1 MENVKFVRYE
11 EKGRILYLYF
21 KIHDRVADFIR
32 KHTHY
37 YEALLSDFLD
47 TDNIYR
53 YSLDGTECSD
63 ELRELLIET
72 IEKISNEGSDDYFCN
87 HLITSNGRDVA
98 PSKIHELMREK
109 YGLADIDAVEDTE
122 DYDQGQVDL
131 EWWTAHFFISLKNV
145 IFDDPYPDG
154 GGAGAVPEG
163 ACNVAASFSEV
174 SDFLKIL
181 KSINK
186 IVVVDDVRKY
196 GPEEI
201 KKLRDEL
208 KDESTEDKVIVI
220 DERNR

>member
-1 MENVKFVRYE
+1 MENVKFVRSE

-87 HLITSNGRDVA
+87 HLITNNGRDVA

-109 YGLADIDAVEDTE
+109 YGLADIDAVGDTE

-145 IFDDPYPDG
+145 IFDDPYPFEGDDE
-154 GGAGAVPEG
+154 AQPE
-163 ACNVAASFSEV
+163 AMCHETLSFSEV

-181 KSINK
+181 KSIDK
-186 IVVVDDVRKY
+186 IVVVDDVRKH
-196 GPEEI
+196 GPEE
-201 KKLRDEL
+201 LSRLCEEL
-208 KDESTEDKVIVI
+208 KEDDKE
-220 DERNR
+220 D

>member
-1 MENVKFVRYE
+1 MENVKFVRSE

-32 KHTHY
+32 KHIHY
-37 YEALLSDFLD
+37 YETLLSDFL
-47 TDNIYR
+47 
-53 YSLDGTECSD
+53 
-63 ELRELLIET
+63 
-72 IEKISNEGSDDYFCN
+72 
-87 HLITSNGRDVA
+87 
-98 PSKIHELMREK
+98 
-109 YGLADIDAVEDTE
+109 DTE

-131 EWWTAHFFISLKNV
+131 EWWTAHFFISLNNV

-181 KSINK
+181 KSIDK

>member
-1 MENVKFVRYE
+1 MENVKFVRSE

-87 HLITSNGRDVA
+87 HLITNNGRDVA

-122 DYDQGQVDL
+122 DYDQGQIDL

-145 IFDDPYPDG
+145 IFDDPYPFEGDDE
-154 GGAGAVPEG
+154 AQPE
-163 ACNVAASFSEV
+163 AMCHETLSFSEV
-174 SDFLKIL
+174 SDLLKIL
-181 KSINK
+181 KSIDK

-196 GPEEI
+196 GPEELER
-201 KKLRDEL
+201 LREEL
-208 KDESTEDKVIVI
+208 KEDDK
-220 DERNR
+220 EN

>member
-1 MENVKFVRYE
+1 MENVKFVRSE

-87 HLITSNGRDVA
+87 HLITNNGRDVA

-122 DYDQGQVDL
+122 DYDQGQIDL

-145 IFDDPYPDG
+145 IFDDPYPFEGDDE
-154 GGAGAVPEG
+154 AQPE
-163 ACNVAASFSEV
+163 AMCHETLSFSEV

-181 KSINK
+181 KSIDK

-196 GPEEI
+196 GPEELER
-201 KKLRDEL
+201 LREEL
-208 KDESTEDKVIVI
+208 KEDDK
-220 DERNR
+220 EN

>member
-1 MENVKFVRYE
+1 MENVKFVRSE

-87 HLITSNGRDVA
+87 HLITNNGRDVA

-145 IFDDPYPDG
+145 IFDDPYPFEGDDE
-154 GGAGAVPEG
+154 AQPE
-163 ACNVAASFSEV
+163 AMCHETLSFSEV

-181 KSINK
+181 KSIDK

-196 GPEEI
+196 GPEE
-201 KKLRDEL
+201 LSRLCEDL
-208 KDESTEDKVIVI
+208 KEDDK
-220 DERNR
+220 EN